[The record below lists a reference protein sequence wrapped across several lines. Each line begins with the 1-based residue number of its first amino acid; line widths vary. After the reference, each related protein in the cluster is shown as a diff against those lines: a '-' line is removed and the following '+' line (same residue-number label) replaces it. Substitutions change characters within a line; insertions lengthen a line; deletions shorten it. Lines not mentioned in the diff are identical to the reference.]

1 MQTPTNSTHSKVVSL
16 ANYKAKKSTENDL
29 ARNRRPLYVSHLKG
43 TASSDKNGQA
53 DLGDRI
59 SRIKSSLDRINNL
72 MKDLKSMSDK
82 K

>member
-1 MQTPTNSTHSKVVSL
+1 MQIDTNTTSSNVISL
-16 ANYKAKKSTENDL
+16 ANFKAKKSTQEDL
-29 ARNRRPLYVSHLKG
+29 TRNRRPLYVSHLNG
-43 TASSDKNGQA
+43 TASSNKTGKA

-72 MKDLKSMSDK
+72 MKDLKNISDK